1 MFHLGYLLK
10 SDAVRSYLELLS
22 QEFQSIK
29 FIVQPIQLPLEDL
42 LIVPFLLLQALDLQN
57 PAIHDRRALASGL
70 DKIVTPFLIC
80 GNFLFYC
87 RIKLLGHLAPLLCII
102 NDVEAV
108 YHQRSVVAVK
118 ITQQSDEVLEDI
130 HPLHV
135 RPGDEVVKELG
146 GLHKFMVWDR
156 PILTDSGGFQVFS
169 LAGLRKIKEEG
180 VYFQSHI
187 DGRRI
192 FMGPEESMQIQ
203 SNLASTIA
211 MAFDEC
217 PSSVAERSYVEHSV
231 ARTTRWLKRC
241 KKEMRRLNGME
252 TTINRKQ
259 MLFGIN
265 QGAIF
270 DDIRVEH
277 AKQIAELD
285 LDGYAIGGLAVGE
298 SHEEMYHILDV
309 TVPHLPLEKPT
320 YLMGVGTPAN
330 ILEGVER
337 GVDFFDCVYPSRNG
351 RHGHLY
357 TNQGKMNL
365 FNQKYERDSR
375 PIEEGCQCPAC
386 RHYSRA
392 YIRHL
397 LKAKEMLGMRLCVL
411 HNLYFYNTMMEEIRE
426 ALDQERFHS
435 YKEEKLYGMGQK

>member
-1 MFHLGYLLK
+1 MYELIRQEGRAKRGIFHTVHGDIQTPVFMNVGTSAAIK
-10 SDAVRSYLELLS
+10 GAVST
-22 QEFQSIK
+22 
-29 FIVQPIQLPLEDL
+29 EDL
-42 LIVPFLLLQALDLQN
+42 EGIGTQ
-57 PAIHDRRALASGL
+57 
-70 DKIVTPFLIC
+70 
-80 GNFLFYC
+80 
-87 RIKLLGHLAPLLCII
+87 
-102 NDVEAV
+102 VELSNT
-108 YHQRSVVAVK
+108 YH
-118 ITQQSDEVLEDI
+118 
-130 HPLHV
+130 LHV
-135 RPGDEVVKELG
+135 RPGDLVIKSLG
-146 GLHKFMVWDR
+146 GLHKFMAWDK

-169 LAGLRKIKEEG
+169 LASLRKIKEEG
-180 VYFQSHI
+180 VYFNSHV

-192 FMGPEESMQIQ
+192 FMGPEQSMQIQ

-217 PSSVAERSYVEHSV
+217 PSSRADRSYVQNSV
-231 ARTTRWLKRC
+231 DRTTRWLGRC
-241 KKEMRRLNGME
+241 KEEMKRLNSLD
-252 TTINRKQ
+252 TTINKNQ
-259 MLFGIN
+259 LLFAIN
-265 QGAIF
+265 QGAVF
-270 DDIRVEH
+270 DDIRIDH
-277 AKQIAELD
+277 AKRIAEMD
-285 LDGYAIGGLAVGE
+285 LDGYAVGGLAVGE

-309 TVPHLPLEKPT
+309 TVPHLPLKKPT
-320 YLMGVGTPAN
+320 YLMGVGTPEN
-330 ILEGVER
+330 ILEGVDR